1 MTAAVCIAC
10 GAKKAE
16 VFTECGSC
24 NSVPKSSDDLVL
36 SLVLSRH
43 LCSEAKLEVF
53 SYEIKNH
60 LKLSVSQALLD
71 EAKEA
76 LKDPQLLAMLG
87 AGLHVEASGSKGQT
101 GTRAGR
107 PEPRSTSSSVSPR
120 RKRSLRQSQLQKN
133 PFAFL
138 GVTTR
143 DEANVAYRGC

>member
-10 GAKKAE
+10 GAEKAE
-16 VFTECGSC
+16 VFTKCGSC

-53 SYEIKNH
+53 SHEIKNH

-76 LKDPQLLAMLG
+76 LRDPQLLAMLG
-87 AGLHVEASGSKGQT
+87 AGLQVEASGSKGQT
-101 GTRAGR
+101 GTRADR
-107 PEPRSTSSSVSPR
+107 PEPRLTSVQNLIDVNVVCTSRSF
-120 RKRSLRQSQLQKN
+120 RKILCAARS
-133 PFAFL
+133 
-138 GVTTR
+138 
-143 DEANVAYRGC
+143 YH